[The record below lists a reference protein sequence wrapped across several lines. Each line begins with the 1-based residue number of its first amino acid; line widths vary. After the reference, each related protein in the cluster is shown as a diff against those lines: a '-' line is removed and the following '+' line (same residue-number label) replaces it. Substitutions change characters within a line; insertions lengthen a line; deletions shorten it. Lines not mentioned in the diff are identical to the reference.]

1 MQRSNYTDICRF
13 VSILVA
19 MLLMGFLAACSPPML
34 AYRLYKGT
42 PKPSDETAQLLC
54 KGKRIQIK
62 SVNGMKSP
70 DGKDTFGKVKL
81 EIRPGDYQLTVSF
94 SGKTMTLVEA
104 GVYYYNVFYR
114 LDSVSDVDITVKAE
128 AGHTYLVTST
138 RDYKKS
144 IWYAVVRDET
154 DDRILVNKGP
164 YPLNKIRTGDNQE
177 TRRVYTH

>member
-1 MQRSNYTDICRF
+1 MKSFNYREKARF
-13 VSILVA
+13 AIE
-19 MLLMGFLAACSPPML
+19 LMSVVLIGFLSSCSQPVHI
-34 AYRLYKGT
+34 YRLYEG
-42 PKPSDETAQLLC
+42 PIMPSEETAQLLC
-54 KGKRIQIK
+54 KGDEIQIK
-62 SVNGMKSP
+62 SVNGKKSP